1 MQAEARKVKEAAL
14 PTSEAGLQKLNV
26 AELKAHLSVRG
37 LDQSGRKPDLIARLL
52 LMVQTA

>member
-1 MQAEARKVKEAAL
+1 MQDEARKVKEAAL
-14 PTSEAGLQKLNV
+14 PPSEAGLKKLTM
-26 AELKAHLSVRG
+26 AELKAHLSLRG